1 MALGHESKDLSISH
15 NVNDTSGKNDMCTF
29 EKKHENVNGTHDED
43 NENEKDLM
51 YEELKELTLWPWKS
65 IPLYVMWCKWH
76 SRWEYMHHGKW
87 FSECD
92 SKFRKKGR
100 EFKSSNWAPQ
110 HHWPG
115 NWEV

>member
-51 YEELKELTLWPWKS
+51 YEELKELTLWP
-65 IPLYVMWCKWH
+65 
-76 SRWEYMHHGKW
+76 
-87 FSECD
+87 
-92 SKFRKKGR
+92 
-100 EFKSSNWAPQ
+100 
-110 HHWPG
+110 
-115 NWEV
+115 